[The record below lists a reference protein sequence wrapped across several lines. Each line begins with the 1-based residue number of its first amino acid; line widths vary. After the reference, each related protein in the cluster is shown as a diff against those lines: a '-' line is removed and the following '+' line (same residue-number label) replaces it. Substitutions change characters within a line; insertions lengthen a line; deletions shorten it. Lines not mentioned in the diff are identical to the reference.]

1 MTTIEKQIRLPLF
14 VFGCAVLLLHV
25 TVNNCYSQT
34 KLTEH
39 TVRLDEGEIGK
50 GKIEQLS
57 WLEGYWIGEGLGGK
71 ADENWS
77 PAVNGSMTGTFR
89 LWENEKL
96 KFSEFFVLGEAEG
109 SLSLKLK
116 HFDANFH
123 GWEAKDRFVEFKLV
137 KIEGKTAWFDGLTY
151 HVDDQGMLHAY
162 VAITKKDKS
171 VYEGEFTF
179 RRKKE

>member
-1 MTTIEKQIRLPLF
+1 MMTTKKLIRLHLLM
-14 VFGCAVLLLHV
+14 FGCATLFLQV
-25 TVNNCYSQT
+25 TTNNSYSQS

-39 TVRLDEGEIGK
+39 TVRLDDGNSGK
-50 GKIEQLS
+50 GKLAQLS
-57 WLEGYWIGEGLGGK
+57 WLEGYWIGEGLGGT

-96 KFSEFFVLGEAEG
+96 KFSEFFTLDEVEG
-109 SLSLKLK
+109 TLSLKLK
-116 HFDANFH
+116 HYDANFY

-151 HVDDQGMLHAY
+151 HVDDLGTLHAY

-179 RRKKE
+179 RRKKR